1 MLATNFDIVKRLRA
15 RITERSLD
23 RFMAIVAEASM
34 VAAIAL
40 GAIALYLPGHRKG
53 RDSRRG
59 GRAAQGRVQGRRLRA
74 SG

>member
-40 GAIALYLPGHRKG
+40 GAIALYLLILLPTQTSSADGKANGLSHIILLF
-53 RDSRRG
+53 
-59 GRAAQGRVQGRRLRA
+59 VLL
-74 SG
+74 

>member
-40 GAIALYLPGHRKG
+40 GAIALYLLILLPTHRIIMA
-53 RDSRRG
+53 G
-59 GRAAQGRVQGRRLRA
+59 G
-74 SG
+74 